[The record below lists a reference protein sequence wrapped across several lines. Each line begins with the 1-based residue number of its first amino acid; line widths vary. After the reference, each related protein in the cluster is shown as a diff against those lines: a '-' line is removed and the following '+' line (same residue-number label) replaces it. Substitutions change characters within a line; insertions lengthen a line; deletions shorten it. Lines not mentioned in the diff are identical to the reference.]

1 MEKIIHNVY
10 LSLGS
15 NLGDKMSNI
24 NKAIHLISSEV
35 GKIEVVSS
43 PFFSKPQGFISE
55 NDFVNNVIRIST
67 DQPPLELLQSLK
79 SIETRLGR
87 SEKSKENYSDRTIDI
102 DIIFYDQVVLNSE
115 DLVLPHPRWSER
127 DFVYIPLNEIT
138 TMEDRLFLISTKR
151 DSKKDIFD

>member
-1 MEKIIHNVY
+1 M
-10 LSLGS
+10 
-15 NLGDKMSNI
+15 
-24 NKAIHLISSEV
+24 
-35 GKIEVVSS
+35 
-43 PFFSKPQGFISE
+43 
-55 NDFVNNVIRIST
+55 
-67 DQPPLELLQSLK
+67 QSLK

-127 DFVYIPLNEIT
+127 EFVYIPLNEIT

>member
-67 DQPPLELLQSLK
+67 DQSPLELLQSLK

-87 SEKSKENYSDRTIDI
+87 SKKLKENYSDRTIDI
-102 DIIFYDQVVLNSE
+102 DIIFYDQISINSE
-115 DLVLPHPRWSER
+115 DLVLPHPKWSER
-127 DFVYIPLNEIT
+127 EFVYIPLNEIIT
-138 TMEDRLFLISTKR
+138 IEERLVLNSTLNF
-151 DSKKDIFD
+151 SKKDILD

>member
-115 DLVLPHPRWSER
+115 DLVLPHPKWSER

>member
-67 DQPPLELLQSLK
+67 DLPPLELLQSLK

-115 DLVLPHPRWSER
+115 DLVLPHPKWSER

>member
-115 DLVLPHPRWSER
+115 DLVLPHPKWSER
-127 DFVYIPLNEIT
+127 EFVYIPLNEIT

>member
-1 MEKIIHNVY
+1 VEKIIHNVY

-115 DLVLPHPRWSER
+115 DLVLPHPKWSER

>member
-67 DQPPLELLQSLK
+67 DLPPLELLQSLK

-127 DFVYIPLNEIT
+127 EFVYIPLNEIT
-138 TMEDRLFLISTKR
+138 TIEERLVLNSTLNF
-151 DSKKDIFD
+151 SKKDIFD